1 MKSILNLDGVFF
13 QFLSRVGD
21 MIILNFLTL
30 ICCIPVVTAGAA
42 MAALY
47 KVTVDMV
54 YDMEGGMIKGFFRA
68 FRDNF
73 KQATLYWLILLV
85 VIVSL
90 GCDYLLLF
98 SFFPEGGKALYVLLA
113 ILACLVVCI
122 SGYMIP
128 LMVRY
133 ENTLRVHVMNAAV
146 LAIIKLPKTVAM
158 AVLNLLP
165 LIIAYFSIPVF
176 AQTLIFWLF
185 IGFSFVAYLN
195 VSMMKSVYAQLEKG
209 NSSVT
214 LGT

>member
-1 MKSILNLDGVFF
+1 M
-13 QFLSRVGD
+13 
-21 MIILNFLTL
+21 
-30 ICCIPVVTAGAA
+30 VTAGAA
-42 MAALY
+42 LAAMY

-54 YDMEGGMIKGFFRA
+54 YDMEGGMIKGFFQA
-68 FRDNF
+68 FRENF

-85 VIVSL
+85 VLVSL
-90 GCDYLLLF
+90 GCDFLLIF
-98 SFFPEGGKALYVLLA
+98 TFFPDGKVMYILLA
-113 ILACLVVCI
+113 VLASLVVCV
-122 SGYMIP
+122 SGYMLP

-133 ENTLRVHVMNAAV
+133 ENTLRQHLMNAAV

-209 NSSVT
+209 NGSVT